1 MILGLV
7 LHSLAAVIWVGGMF
21 FAYMVLRKATAELDP
36 PVRLRLWRGALEQF
50 FNWVFAS
57 ILVLLVTGYWMLFW
71 FFGGFGGAGVHI
83 HVMHLTGLVM
93 VALFFHLYF
102 APWKRMQRAVD
113 LEDYPAA
120 AKQLGQ
126 IRWIVMTNLILGLFT
141 VAVGS
146 SGRWWTG

>member
-21 FAYMVLRKATAELDP
+21 FAYMVLRKAANALDA
-36 PVRLRLWRGALEQF
+36 PVRLRLWHGVFETF

-71 FFGGFGGAGVHI
+71 YLGGFTGAGMHVHL
-83 HVMHLTGLVM
+83 MQATGLVM
-93 VALFFHLYF
+93 MALFLHLYF

-126 IRWIVMTNLILGLFT
+126 IRWIVMTNLTLGLIT

-146 SGRWWTG
+146 SGRWWG